1 MKIILAEKY
10 YFTTDEIRIEK
21 DKIYLIESK
30 HSKNSILPSIGDIK
44 DGLLKMILYTNLKN
58 VSINDN
64 NYTAIPVLKLTS
76 SKLPTDISKSEIE
89 TNTVLNKSQKEILN
103 KLFVEA
109 NENGFELIIEK
120 TV

>member
-1 MKIILAEKY
+1 MAEKY

-109 NENGFELIIEK
+109 NEKGFELIIEK